1 MGKINEDNLPSNRYK
16 KDILTNSEIDRLIN
30 TCITL
35 NRESECIDE
44 IIALDTKLYTRYRSV
59 RTQCNSSRADPR
71 CCRDMNYCID
81 NIISIIKSSEF
92 KDSYKR
98 EYIKIV
104 EDYWQDI
111 FDKKHEYV
119 CKREK
124 ETHSTYERC
133 ILGQLYDYND
143 DKSYLRTNIQEDE
156 NIFQEYDKYL
166 EEKWSRIFKSEKS
179 NNEDIKISI
188 NDKSIEKTVKS
199 NNSPLTYTILSSI
212 ITDTITNISV
222 IFSPEATKIFTK
234 GGHSKA
240 GVEESKMTH
249 GKDSAE
255 TDPPMETEPVDET
268 NSALTRIIVTVI
280 SMFLGIFFLFLMLY
294 KFSPLGSLVNNQV
307 KKRGK
312 IQKTL
317 DYEKT
322 ELVEPEDN
330 QYYIRYDHSSY

>member
-1 MGKINEDNLPSNRYK
+1 KINEDELPSSRYTK
-16 KDILTNSEIDRLIN
+16 EILNNSENDELVR

-35 NRESECIDE
+35 NNENGCIE
-44 IIALDTKLYTRYRSV
+44 KILELDTKLYMRYRAI
-59 RTQCNSSRADPR
+59 REKCLNMSSDPK
-71 CCRDMNYCID
+71 CCRDTNYCID
-81 NIISIIKSSEF
+81 NIVSIIKSSNFDYSFKQDYINVVEEF
-92 KDSYKR
+92 WKDKFG
-98 EYIKIV
+98 KN
-104 EDYWQDI
+104 
-111 FDKKHEYV
+111 HEYV
-119 CKREK
+119 CHRKN

-143 DKSYLRTNIQEDE
+143 DKSYLRTNLQENK

-179 NNEDIKISI
+179 NNEDIKILI
-188 NDKSIEKTVKS
+188 NGKSIEQTVKC
-199 NNSPLTYTILSSI
+199 NNSPLKNTILSSI
-212 ITDTITNISV
+212 VTDPITNISV
-222 IFSPEATKIFTK
+222 IFSPESTKFLAK
-234 GGHSKA
+234 GGHSKDL
-240 GVEESKMTH
+240 VEESKMTH
-249 GKDSAE
+249 DKGSTE

-268 NSALTRIIVTVI
+268 NSALTRIIVAVI
-280 SMFLGIFFLFLMLY
+280 STFLGIFFLFLMLY
-294 KFSPLGSLVNNQV
+294 KFSPLGSLINNRV